1 MKLGRRAR
9 WVVLAV
15 LILALSGS
23 AVGFEVHRRAEA
35 ANRAK
40 VANCL
45 RPIALAALLYA
56 QQNPGT
62 QPITT
67 QAAEEERLWSLLRNG
82 GQVILMRHATT
93 TPGTGDPANFKLG
106 DCSTQ
111 RNLSDAG
118 RAEARRTGQE
128 FNRRGIP
135 VGRVLSSQWCRC
147 LDTAR
152 LAFGKAEEEPAF
164 NSAFAD
170 DRERAKQMDAAR
182 KLVATDPHGP
192 NLVLVT
198 HQTNVTALTGV
209 IPGMGE
215 FLVLTPAKDAK
226 EGFRVAGR
234 LKVHSTATTQPGE
247 GE

>member
-1 MKLGRRAR
+1 LLLGAT
-9 WVVLAV
+9 
-15 LILALSGS
+15 GS
-23 AVGFEVHRRAEA
+23 AVGFEVHRRAESA
-35 ANRAK
+35 RRAK
-40 VANCL
+40 ALNCL
-45 RPIALAALLYA
+45 RSIGLSTLLYG
-56 QQNPGT
+56 QQSAST
-62 QPITT
+62 QPTT

-93 TPGTGDPANFKLG
+93 TPGTGDPPGFKLG

-128 FNRRGIP
+128 FQRRGIP
-135 VGRVLSSQWCRC
+135 IGRVLSSQWCRC

-152 LAFGKAEEEPAF
+152 LAFGRAEEAPAF

-182 KLVATDPHGP
+182 KLLATDPQGP

-209 IPGMGE
+209 VPEMGE

-226 EGFRVAGR
+226 EGFRIAGK
-234 LKVHSTATTQPGE
+234 LKVRFATTQPAGE
-247 GE
+247 DDKVKR